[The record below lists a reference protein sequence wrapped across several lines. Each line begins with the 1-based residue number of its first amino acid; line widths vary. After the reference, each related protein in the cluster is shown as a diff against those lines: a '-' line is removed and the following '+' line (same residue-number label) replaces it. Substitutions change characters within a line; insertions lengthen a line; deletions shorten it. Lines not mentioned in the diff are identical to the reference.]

1 LRFSFGAMLFH
12 SSIRKELARSFGAT
26 LVVLVTVIM
35 TMTLIRTVGEASRG
49 TFNPTDVLIIM
60 GYTVLSDL
68 PTILSLSLFIA
79 ILSVVTRMYKDSE
92 MVIWFGSGSGLMALI
107 RPMFRFSWPIL
118 VVILVLALFVLP
130 WSSGRIEDL
139 RDKFEKRGDI
149 ARIEP
154 GQFQESANGD
164 RVFFVEG
171 NSQGKQTGT
180 NVFIATKERGKET
193 VTSAR
198 TGRISII
205 GPDKYLI
212 LQSGQR
218 LEKDTV
224 KSGMNLSA
232 FETYGVRVGV
242 DDASSRS
249 YIPVES
255 IPTLGLLE
263 HPVIENLGELSWRIG
278 LVLAGINFVLLGI
291 ASAGMNPRVGR
302 VANLGFAF
310 LLFVV
315 YFNMLLLGKTWVAS
329 GRYPFLPFLL
339 VLHGGAAA
347 VTLLWLLKRH
357 NNWEI
362 RWPPRRPVPGPAS
375 SAPGPGGLA

>member
-1 LRFSFGAMLFH
+1 MLFH

-49 TFNPTDVLIIM
+49 TFNPTDVMIIM
-60 GYTVLSDL
+60 GYTVLSDM

-92 MVIWFGSGSGLMALI
+92 MVIWFGSGRGVMSLLT
-107 RPMFRFSWPIL
+107 PMFRFSWPIL
-118 VVILVLALFVLP
+118 VVILVLAMFVLP
-130 WSSGRIEDL
+130 WAFGRIEDL

-149 ARIEP
+149 ARVEP

-164 RVFFVEG
+164 RVFFVER
-171 NSQGKQTGT
+171 NSEGKQTGN
-180 NVFIATKERGKET
+180 NVFIATKEAGKET
-193 VTSAR
+193 ITSAK
-198 TGRISII
+198 TGRIEII
-205 GPDKYLI
+205 GRDKFLI
-212 LQSGQR
+212 LKNGQR

-224 KSGMNLSA
+224 KSDLNVSV
-232 FETYGVRVGV
+232 FDTYGVRVGV
-242 DDASSRS
+242 DDSSSRT

-255 IPTLGLLE
+255 IPTLGLIADPAPQKLA
-263 HPVIENLGELSWRIG
+263 ELSWRIG
-278 LVLAGINFVLLGI
+278 LVLAAVNFVLLGI

-315 YFNMLLLGKTWVAS
+315 YFNLLVLGKTWVES
-329 GRYPFLPFLL
+329 GKVQFGVYLL
-339 VLHGGAAA
+339 QLHGGAA
-347 VTLLWLLKRH
+347 VLSLLWLAKRH
-357 NNWEI
+357 NNWEF
-362 RWPPRRPVPGPAS
+362 RLPVRR
-375 SAPGPGGLA
+375 SAP